1 MIKEYLLDTN
11 ICIFMLKQRYNVQD
25 RIYDIG
31 IEHCYISEITIA
43 ELFYGAF
50 KSMNPLR
57 GRNEVFQLMSDF
69 EIISATDAIET
80 FGQLKADME
89 RSGNKIDD
97 FDLLIGAT
105 AITHDLIM
113 VTDNVK
119 HLGKIPGIQLENWIE
134 RNK

>member
-1 MIKEYLLDTN
+1 
-11 ICIFMLKQRYNVQD
+11 
-25 RIYDIG
+25 
-31 IEHCYISEITIA
+31 
-43 ELFYGAF
+43 
-50 KSMNPLR
+50 MNPLR

-119 HLGKIPGIQLENWIE
+119 HIGKIPGIQLENWIE
-134 RNK
+134 RT

>member
-25 RIYDIG
+25 RIFDIG

-80 FGQLKADME
+80 FGQLKANME
-89 RSGNKIDD
+89 RAGNKIDD

-113 VTDNVK
+113 VTDNIK

-134 RNK
+134 RE